1 MTVGDAARLLASR
14 HRIRAAV
21 TAFSRSPA
29 AFTPTGDSDPDPD
42 LLDLVEAPF
51 QTPQDAHE
59 RLARL
64 EERLLARGDRRS
76 VFLTIYTKM
85 TDEVRTGIGGSRFAD
100 AEWMTRYLV
109 RFANYYR
116 RAFLRFERGKY
127 GSVPDPWIVAFGTAV
142 RGEALVIQDAF
153 LGVNAHINYDLAFTL
168 DDVGIDPNRASKRA
182 DHGEINEILA
192 RLVDAQQ
199 RALAEIYASGLDDVD
214 RALGG
219 LDEKFTLFTLTEGRE
234 QAWRSAVALT
244 DAGWLPIEPYVR
256 WVVSATAT
264 GAAYLVLSPSVEP
277 EIEWRLR
284 NVEAD
289 TDLASLLRWSA

>member
-1 MTVGDAARLLASR
+1 MTVGDAAKLLASR
-14 HRIRAAV
+14 RKIRAAV
-21 TAFSRSPA
+21 TAVRRSPA
-29 AFTPTGDSDPDPD
+29 AFIPTSDPDPDPD

-51 QTPQDAHE
+51 ETPEDAHE
-59 RLARL
+59 RLVRL
-64 EERLLARGDRRS
+64 EDRLLAREDRRS

-85 TDEVRTGIGGSRFAD
+85 TDEVRTGMDAGRFAD
-100 AEWMTRYLV
+100 AGWMARYLV

-127 GSVPDPWIVAFGTAV
+127 GSVPDPWTVAFGTAV

-168 DDVGIDPNRASKRA
+168 DDVGIDPDRAGKRA
-182 DHGEINEILA
+182 DHVEINEILA
-192 RLVDAQQ
+192 NLVDAQQ
-199 RALAEIYASGLDDVD
+199 RALAERYASGLDDVD
-214 RALGG
+214 RALGE
-219 LDEKFTLFTLTEGRE
+219 LDEVFTLFTLTEGRE
-234 QAWRSAVALT
+234 QAWRSAVVLT

-277 EIEWRLR
+277 EVEWRLR

-289 TDLASLLRWSA
+289 TDLESLLRW